1 MAIIVLFVVVISQ
14 PSKECLRRSS
24 AISRHKIL
32 IPSYVVL
39 ASKLND
45 DDDVAWRKRWQENE
59 TKR

>member
-45 DDDVAWRKRWQENE
+45 DDVAWRKRWQENE